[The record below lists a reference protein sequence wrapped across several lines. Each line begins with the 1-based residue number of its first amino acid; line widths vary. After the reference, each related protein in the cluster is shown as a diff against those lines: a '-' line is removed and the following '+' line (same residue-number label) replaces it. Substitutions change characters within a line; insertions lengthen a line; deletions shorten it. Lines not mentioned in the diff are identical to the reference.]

1 MKKRKV
7 LTLDVIKD
15 EKVVL
20 STPFGSPDLI
30 IGFLSTF
37 NVPENEG
44 MHLDIYLK
52 EIEVPD
58 EKENN

>member
-7 LTLDVIKD
+7 LTLDVFKND
-15 EKVVL
+15 ELCL
-20 STPFGSPDLI
+20 STPFGSPDLV

-37 NVPENEG
+37 NVPENES
-44 MHLDIYLK
+44 MVLEIKLK

-58 EKENN
+58 EKEDN